1 MTITE
6 TPNELHQLVHK
17 LGGPTFVA
25 RELKIPVSTLHGWMK
40 QGQVHNMQKWIELKE
55 LEKRMQEVLK

>member
-40 QGQVHNMQKWIELKE
+40 QGQVPNMQKWIELKE